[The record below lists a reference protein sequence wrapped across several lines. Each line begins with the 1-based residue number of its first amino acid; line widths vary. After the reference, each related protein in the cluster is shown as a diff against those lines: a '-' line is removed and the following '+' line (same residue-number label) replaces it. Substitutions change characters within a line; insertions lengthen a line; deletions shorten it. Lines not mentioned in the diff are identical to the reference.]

1 MTTLEEKLAG
11 WTGISSPTEQDK
23 QDRTERMVREAI
35 EGHPAFEDYK
45 IEVYVKGSYAN
56 KTNVRAD
63 SDVDV
68 AVKCNEV
75 RYFEPPSARTQHN
88 LGSYDGI
95 WTPGYLQSE
104 LKKALVKKFD
114 DQVDDSGSTA
124 FKINS
129 STARVDA
136 DVVPCFDYRYYYAS
150 GGYRS
155 GARVFKKDLS
165 HMENY
170 SQQQLDNGQAKDRR
184 TNGNYK
190 KVVRIMKRVE
200 NLMVAND
207 VHRVVPSFFVE
218 CLVYNCPDAIFRRST
233 WTDIVKNVIAHVWS
247 SLEGDEPTGNSD
259 RWLEAN
265 DVKFLFHEDQDWIR
279 KDGRDFALAAWSYL
293 ELGK

>member
-75 RYFEPPSARTQHN
+75 RYIEPPSARTQHN

-95 WTPGYLQSE
+95 WTPGYLRSE

-190 KVVRIMKRVE
+190 KGSPYHEARREPHGSKRRTSCRSV
-200 NLMVAND
+200 LLR
-207 VHRVVPSFFVE
+207 RVPGLQLS
-218 CLVYNCPDAIFRRST
+218 
-233 WTDIVKNVIAHVWS
+233 
-247 SLEGDEPTGNSD
+247 
-259 RWLEAN
+259 
-265 DVKFLFHEDQDWIR
+265 
-279 KDGRDFALAAWSYL
+279 GRDLSSFNVDGYREECDRPRL
-293 ELGK
+293 E